1 MILAIKKHRGFTLLE
16 MMIAIA
22 VMAVLFS
29 VVYSAI
35 NSAVNA
41 RSANRLASERLIKL
55 HRGLSLMEQD
65 IEHVIA
71 RFSQFPNEEW
81 KPALEHSEAQESEV
95 LSLSRHGWPITQNQ
109 NASNLARVAYE
120 LKPEEQQSTNSQ
132 ANSEPSYKLYRK
144 YWRDIDTLTSE
155 PLRKRVILKGIKRI
169 QFKFLNEKSNWVDT
183 WPSEGGS
190 MGNDEFDNA
199 MAGSDMAGFQR
210 LPRAMEL
217 ILDMHGIGE
226 IRRVFIFPEGHG
238 V

>member
-1 MILAIKKHRGFTLLE
+1 MRVANKYRGFTLLE

-22 VMAVLFS
+22 VMAILFS

-41 RSANRLASERLIKL
+41 RSANRLASERLVKL
-55 HRGLSLMEQD
+55 HRGLSLIEQD

-71 RFSQFPNEEW
+71 RFSQFPNEDW
-81 KPALEHSEAQESEV
+81 KPALDHNDAQEGEV

-120 LKPEEQQSTNSQ
+120 LTLEEPESTDNASDT
-132 ANSEPSYKLYRK
+132 EPSYKLYRQ
-144 YWRDIDTLTSE
+144 YWRDIDTLTTD

-169 QFKFLNEKSNWVDT
+169 DFKFLNEKNNWVDT
-183 WPSEGGS
+183 WPAEGGS
-190 MGNDEFDNA
+190 IGNNEFDTA
-199 MAGSDMAGFQR
+199 LAGSDMAGFQR
-210 LPRAMEL
+210 LPRAMEV